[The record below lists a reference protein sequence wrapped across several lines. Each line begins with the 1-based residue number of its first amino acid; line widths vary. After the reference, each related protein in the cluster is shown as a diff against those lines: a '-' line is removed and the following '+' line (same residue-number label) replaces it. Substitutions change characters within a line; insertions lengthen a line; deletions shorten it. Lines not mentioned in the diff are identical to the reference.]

1 MMTAKEL
8 KALNDILEY
17 IIEHEEYS
25 YYDFKECAEDASVH
39 IYHKALIV
47 SDYVKGLY
55 STGSV

>member
-1 MMTAKEL
+1 MMTIKEL
-8 KALNDILEY
+8 KALNDLLEY

-25 YYDFKECAEDASVH
+25 YFDYKEGGGVIEDH
-39 IYHKALIV
+39 IYHKACIV